1 MRKSIYSGMKIFI
14 ANLFGVVFLFS
25 SAQMMAQGP
34 TSSIGGRENQELFG
48 GPANDLSISYTN
60 QRVFGAVHSPSTL
73 LFSDDNANIWNPA
86 FPFDSLEYDF
96 GNRGWGGG
104 AFRVLSNQ
112 IGWVAVHT
120 GFSTPDLSASVISY
134 DNGNVFQTAIDPYLL
149 GKITSIPRE
158 VKAIALS
165 NHYLYTS
172 MGNYLIRQNDTTSFG
187 PNMIVLNMDTVPG
200 VQPGSSINSIAVA
213 DDPSGFPVFFVMN
226 DISGFSRFFKYD
238 GVLLMELFLPFSDK
252 NVLNIFTHPGQ
263 AGGDTLFVSSRDIFT
278 NEVFVFRS
286 LFGGLGWF
294 DITPFSG
301 AFSELSDADYSPD
314 WMPVMPFSNG
324 LRLSFPDGT
333 VSDDLGDNW
342 MFPGPGLQSFGIATH
357 PLNENLVLGSNNIGV
372 AISFSGIGGFF
383 ENANNFGFTSVNIND
398 IYESQGIYYVATDAG
413 LAYTKEYFNQTV
425 NGYDLWLPPNGIF
438 PVFNVGDEFGVTA
451 VAIDPF
457 DSLHVICGYSN
468 GFNISFTGPDDF
480 TNITPP
486 DWNNNAHYDAYVTDI
501 VFVTSNVVIAVSG
514 LKFKEGK
521 NLPPFPVGNI
531 WRSDDGGVSWQIVSP
546 SIPEYTMGNCL
557 TVIDNAGQP
566 IIYSGTG
573 YEGNGSLPEPGALWV
588 SYDLG
593 INWIYLTDGP
603 VFGGNSQS
611 LPIYD
616 IDIDSFNPDDLYL
629 SAGNVF
635 ARYNVANGS
644 FFFTDIPYNMG
655 LFTSAL
661 IDPLYSDSIIVTA
674 GRHVFKY
681 NITIDDAD
689 LKFKGIPGE
698 VFHNSAFGSILAG
711 SGTGLSKIIE
721 ATTYNLDLKVFI
733 EGPYNGAD
741 LNTTLNSSGYLPLSQ
756 PFNQPPWNYEGTE
769 SVAFIPSPDIV
780 DWVLIDLRKTQGDP
794 SSATAETRFDRQAA
808 FLLKDGTIVDDDG
821 ISVLRFSYMLEGV
834 KGVDKVLGV
843 VYSPGH
849 VGERSATEMS
859 SSKTNSTFAYDFTSG
874 PDQVYGGA
882 TAHKELSSGVWG
894 MISGDG
900 NHDFKVDNEDKN
912 EVWLPQLGNMG
923 YYFGDFNRDGVV
935 DDTDKDDY
943 WKPNAGKG
951 SGEN

>member
-1 MRKSIYSGMKIFI
+1 MEKSKYSGKKIFL
-14 ANLFGVVFLFS
+14 ANLLSVVFLFAS
-25 SAQMMAQGP
+25 SQVLAQGP
-34 TSSIGGRENQELFG
+34 TSSIGDRENQGLFG
-48 GPANDLSISYTN
+48 GPANDLSISFAN

-73 LFSDDNANIWNPA
+73 FFSDDNANTWNPA

-104 AFRVLSNQ
+104 AFRVITNQ
-112 IGWVAVHT
+112 SSWVAVHT
-120 GFSTPDLSASVISY
+120 GFSTPGLSASVISY
-134 DNGNVFQTAIDPYLL
+134 DNGNSFQTAIDPYLMGL
-149 GKITSIPRE
+149 LVPNPESVT
-158 VKAIALS
+158 AMAMS
-165 NHYLYTS
+165 NHYIYSGLR
-172 MGNYLIRQNDTTSFG
+172 NYLVRQNDTTAFG
-187 PNMIVLNMDTVPG
+187 ANLIVLNMDTVSG
-200 VQPGSSINSIAVA
+200 VQPGSSIVSIAVA
-213 DDPSGFPVFFVMN
+213 DDPSGFPVFFVVG
-226 DISGFSRFFKYD
+226 DISGFNRFFKYD
-238 GVLLMELFLPFSDK
+238 GVLLMELALPFSDK

-263 AGGDTLFVSSRDIFT
+263 ISGDTLFVSSKDIFT

-286 LFGGLGWF
+286 FFGGLGWF

-301 AFSELSDADYSPD
+301 APSEMSDADYSPD
-314 WMPVMPFSNG
+314 WVPAMPFSNG
-324 LRLSFPDGT
+324 LRLSFQNGM
-333 VSDDLGDNW
+333 VSDDFGDNW
-342 MFPGPGLQSFGIATH
+342 MPPGPGLQPFGIATH

-372 AISFSGIGGFF
+372 AMSVSGVGGFF
-383 ENANNFGFTSVNIND
+383 ENTANFGFTGVNIND
-398 IYESQGIYYVATDAG
+398 VSESQGIFYVATDAG
-413 LAYTKEYFNQTV
+413 LAYTKEYFNQAVT
-425 NGYDLWLPPNGIF
+425 GYDLWLPPNGVF
-438 PVFNVGDEFGVTA
+438 PIINAGDEFGATA

-468 GFNISFTGPDDF
+468 GFNISFAGPDAF

-501 VFVTSNVVIAVSG
+501 VFVTSNIVIAVSG
-514 LKFKEGK
+514 LKFKDGK
-521 NLPPFPVGNI
+521 NIPPFPVGNI
-531 WRSDDGGVSWQIVSP
+531 WRSDDGGVSWQVVSP
-546 SIPEYTMGNCL
+546 MAPEYTMGNCL

-566 IIYSGTG
+566 VIYSGTG
-573 YEGNGSLPEPGALWV
+573 YEGNGALPEPGALWV

-616 IDIDSFNPDDLYL
+616 IDIAQFNPDDLYL

-635 ARYNVANGS
+635 ARYNVGNGS
-644 FFFTDIPYNMG
+644 FFFADIPYNKG
-655 LFTSAL
+655 QFTSAL
-661 IDPLYSDSIIVTA
+661 IDPLNPDTITVTA

-681 NITIDDAD
+681 NSMIDDAD
-689 LKFKGIPGE
+689 LKFKGMPGE
-698 VFHNSAFGSILAG
+698 VFHSSAFGSILAG
-711 SGTGLSKIIE
+711 SGTGLSKIVE
-721 ATTYNLDLKVFI
+721 ATTYNLDLKVFV
-733 EGPYNGAD
+733 EGPYNGTD
-741 LNTTLNSSGYLPLSQ
+741 LNTTLNSSGYLPLNQ

-769 SVAFIPSPDIV
+769 SVAAIPSVDIV
-780 DWVLIDLRKTQGDP
+780 DWVLIDLRKTEGDP

-821 ISVLRFSYMLEGV
+821 VSSPRFSYILDIT
-834 KGVDKVLGV
+834 KGSEKVNGV
-843 VYSPGH
+843 VYAPSH
-849 VGERSATEMS
+849 EGERSATEMS

-882 TAHKELSSGVWG
+882 TAHKELSPGVWG

-900 NHDFKVDNEDKN
+900 NHDFKVDNDDKN

-935 DDTDKDDY
+935 DDIDKDDY

-951 SGEN
+951 SGGD